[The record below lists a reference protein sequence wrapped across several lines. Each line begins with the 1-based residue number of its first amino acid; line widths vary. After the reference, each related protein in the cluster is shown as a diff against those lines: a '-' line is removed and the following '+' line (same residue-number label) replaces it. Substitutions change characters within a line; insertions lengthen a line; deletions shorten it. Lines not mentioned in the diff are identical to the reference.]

1 MKASTMKNAPEG
13 KCFYFNNGK
22 NAKNL
27 RELHKEIK
35 KMDNEMYSAF
45 VDSTKNDFYNWI
57 NDVLCHKKLAMSIK
71 RVKAKET
78 IVKKIEENLPAKRKC
93 VRKKK

>member
-1 MKASTMKNAPEG
+1 MKASTIKNAPEG
-13 KCFYFNNGK
+13 KYFYFNNGK

-27 RELHKEIK
+27 RELHKEIN

-45 VDSTKNDFYNWI
+45 VNNKKNDFYNWI

-71 RVKAKET
+71 RVRAKET
-78 IVKKIEENLPAKRKC
+78 LIKKIEGELPKKRKC